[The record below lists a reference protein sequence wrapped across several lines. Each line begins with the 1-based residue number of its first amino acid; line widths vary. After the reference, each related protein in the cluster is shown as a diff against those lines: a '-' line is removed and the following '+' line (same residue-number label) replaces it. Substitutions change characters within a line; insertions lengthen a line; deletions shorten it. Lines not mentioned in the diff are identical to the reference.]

1 MTNIQVTF
9 TDAQESVVGTF
20 DFKEGM
26 ATMIGVDV
34 VEDICQRLRVNINNY
49 GEPLHF
55 RIEYTSE
62 DV

>member
-1 MTNIQVTF
+1 MTSIKVTF
-9 TDAQESVVGTF
+9 TDAQEDVVGTVGF
-20 DFKEGM
+20 RDGM
-26 ATMIGVDV
+26 ATIIGLDV
-34 VEDICQRLRVNINNY
+34 VEDICQRLRGTVNNF